1 MMKSERRN
9 KREIRYSGMMMQFSD
24 RMTFLQRVTNTLS
37 IGIGKYLFPYL
48 EMPTERILLEQF
60 GADLP
65 SLAELK
71 RATSLWFLNSEPLIE
86 FPRPITH
93 KMIDIG
99 GITVN
104 EGHKELNDVG
114 HI

>member
-1 MMKSERRN
+1 
-9 KREIRYSGMMMQFSD
+9 MMMQFSD
-24 RMTFLQRVTNTLS
+24 RMTFFQRVINTLS
-37 IGIGKYLFPYL
+37 LGIGKYLFPYL
-48 EMPTERILLEQF
+48 EMPTEHILRDQF
-60 GADLP
+60 GEDFP

-99 GITVN
+99 GITVS
-104 EGHKELNDVG
+104 EVHKELNEVG
-114 HI
+114 